1 MSDRRPP
8 EITESIAEALRAGLA
23 LLAVVL
29 LVRANAGAFT
39 RTPSVWVG
47 LLVGLIVWGTAAW
60 AARWTRLAGV
70 SRLAVWRDC
79 VAPATISL
87 VMAGRGGAGTLP
99 MAIGILVLGS
109 LAVGFAAGYYRTNL
123 QRSDQVLPES
133 ISVPALQPM
142 SDRESEAPAE
152 PHRGDGSIPGSRL
165 SKSYALPLDT
175 ESAQGDRMSEGGQ
188 PCGECS
194 PLNTPASDAIA
205 LNPLDVPAPTAL
217 AEIVESSIDAPS
229 PVESW
234 TRMESDGDVSIEAVI
249 QARFEEGSKR
259 AVVHLPFVPPLP
271 SVPQIECEPLDSG
284 CEVEIQTEAAYRHG
298 ARLSV
303 TRPTAGPAESVP
315 IGVVVYTSAEE
326 PIES

>member
-1 MSDRRPP
+1 VSDRRPP
-8 EITESIAEALRAGLA
+8 EITESIAESLRAGLA

-39 RTPSVWVG
+39 RTPSVWMG
-47 LLVGLIVWGTAAW
+47 LLVGLIVWGTAVW

-99 MAIGILVLGS
+99 MAIGLLVVGS
-109 LAVGFAAGYYRTNL
+109 LAMGFAAAGCCQTGPDCKRGAGEIDPVPLNETL
-123 QRSDQVLPES
+123 VEEPIASPPQRGSAPCSHAGLAVTLLKDA
-133 ISVPALQPM
+133 VPA
-142 SDRESEAPAE
+142 
-152 PHRGDGSIPGSRL
+152 
-165 SKSYALPLDT
+165 
-175 ESAQGDRMSEGGQ
+175 
-188 PCGECS
+188 
-194 PLNTPASDAIA
+194 
-205 LNPLDVPAPTAL
+205 AL

-249 QARFEEGSKR
+249 QARFDEGSKR
-259 AVVHLPFVPPLP
+259 AVVHVPFVPPLP

-303 TRPTAGPAESVP
+303 TRPTAGLAESVP

-326 PIES
+326 PVES